1 MSKRF
6 LLILLILV
14 AVFGGFV
21 VASKKQNKTN
31 GSNTAQLSNHV
42 EGASPKGITLTEYG
56 DYQCPACLGFYPSL
70 KQIAETYKDRVV
82 FQFRNYPL
90 SEIHQNA
97 IAAARAAEAA
107 GLQNKY
113 WEMHDLLYDNQK
125 SWSESSSPTSFFEQ
139 YATQLNLDVAK
150 FKADS
155 NSEAVNNVIQ
165 ADRGNA
171 KGKGYNAT
179 PTFELNGQEVK
190 DPVNSVEF
198 FTKLLDDALNK

>member
-1 MSKRF
+1 MI
-6 LLILLILV
+6 LIILGV
-14 AVFGGFV
+14 VFGGFV
-21 VASKKQNKTN
+21 VSNKKQNKTT
-31 GSNTAQLSNHV
+31 GSGTAQLSNHI
-42 EGASPKGITLTEYG
+42 EGTSPAGITLTEYG
-56 DYQCPACLGFYPSL
+56 DYQCPACLGFYPVL

-97 IAAARAAEAA
+97 IAGARAAEAA

-125 SWSESSSPTSFFEQ
+125 TWSESSSPTSFFEQ
-139 YATQLNLDVAK
+139 YASQLSLDTAK

-155 NSEAVNNVIQ
+155 NSEAVNNIIQ
-165 ADRGNA
+165 ADRGEA
-171 KGKGYNAT
+171 KRKGYNAT

-190 DPVNSVEF
+190 DPLNSVEF
-198 FTKLLDDALNK
+198 FTNLLDTALANANKT